1 MALPLLTLCTHE
13 LTGRHAPMNSETK
26 KPLAYD
32 GDVRLIRDYGSKV
45 VELLGPCPGE
55 LILDIGCGDGEL
67 SSVIKRKGATVRGM
81 DTDPAAVAIACT
93 RGIEAVV
100 ADARYIE
107 SPAIYDAVFSHA
119 SIHWMQDGA
128 KVFSGAWAAL
138 KPKGRF
144 VAETGAHRNIA
155 AIQTAM
161 LAALDRFDAD
171 PAQIPRLWFPT
182 ADECCDLLEASG
194 FVVRSIQ
201 TFPRPAPLPKGI
213 DAYFNLFGK
222 PFFNAVAPELQDQAK
237 QLARKLLEPVL
248 RTGRGDWIAD
258 YVHLR
263 FAADK
268 VTPLRHRPEQMPA
281 EFHGQA

>member
-1 MALPLLTLCTHE
+1 V
-13 LTGRHAPMNSETK
+13 
-26 KPLAYD
+26 KPSAYD
-32 GDVRLIRDYGSKV
+32 GDIRLIRDYGSKTI
-45 VELLGPCPGE
+45 ELLGPCPGE

-67 SSVIKRKGATVRGM
+67 SSVIARKGATVRGM
-81 DTDPAAVAIACT
+81 DTDAAAVAIARS
-93 RGIEAVV
+93 RGIDAVV
-100 ADARYIE
+100 ADATHIQ

-119 SIHWMQDGA
+119 SIHWMQDSA

-155 AIQTAM
+155 AIQTAI

-171 PAQIPRLWFPT
+171 PEKIPRLWFPT

-194 FVVRSIQ
+194 FAVRTIQ
-201 TFPRPAPLPKGI
+201 VFPRPAPLPKGI
-213 DAYFNLFGK
+213 DAYFDLFGK
-222 PFFNAVAPELQDQAK
+222 PFFDAIAPKQQIAAK
-237 QLARKLLEPVL
+237 QYARKLLEPVL
-248 RTGRGDWIAD
+248 RTASGDWIAD

-268 VTPLRHRPEQMPA
+268 ITPLALAPEA
-281 EFHGQA
+281 AASTAS